1 MNKIFLFDGKEKT
14 GPFSEEDLKNLYL
27 NKKMRFW
34 YDGMPKWL
42 PIEMLGNATIQ
53 NKLFAKPKKI
63 RNYTL
68 IYLMWVFI
76 GIISLFVLLLYTF
89 LFDEFGETE
98 LIQFSLYWFGPLV
111 FSITTLISAYSKSN
125 RPLLYGL
132 LAAISGTV
140 FLILFF
146 GIIWSAL

>member
-14 GPFSEEDLKNLYL
+14 GPFSEEDLKNIQL

-42 PIEMLGNATIQ
+42 PIEMLGNTTVQ
-53 NKLFAKPKKI
+53 NKLFAKPKKV

-68 IYLMWVFI
+68 IYLMWIFT
-76 GIISLFVLLLYTF
+76 GIISLFVLLLYSF

-98 LIQFSLYWFGPLV
+98 LVQFSFYWFGPLV
-111 FSITTLISAYSKSN
+111 FSITTLVSAYSKSK

-132 LAAISGTV
+132 LAAVTGTV

-146 GIIWSAL
+146 ATIWSSL